1 MRIDQSLRCLSQQQK
16 GSLMAP
22 QSAENFDA
30 GIAQPG
36 RMASIVV
43 ILEHDKAT
51 NDAASPRKMVLPE
64 GVRDGLLPPQMT

>member
-1 MRIDQSLRCLSQQQK
+1 
-16 GSLMAP
+16 MAP